1 MEVRSMS
8 WQATAWVLN
17 DGPRREDLDREG
29 KAYGSRA
36 RGLRL
41 VLLVIAD
48 AANKD
53 GKHAHPGV
61 AAIVEGSL
69 YGRSQALALVADL
82 IAEGWLVVEEE
93 GKGRGHAT
101 VYGLIMDRRGK
112 VQPSDTPAEG
122 KGPIREPEGSD
133 LDPENVRS
141 DAIAP
146 HTQPF
151 SNELPNAGGE
161 KKPTIAERDP
171 LMAEA
176 LDVARRHWDW
186 CHANGK
192 PTPTLRLD
200 GAANPFIAVAK
211 LCRSQME
218 VGWTAEQVEQ
228 ALLDTAAFTTNAITV
243 ALRRA
248 HRNGP
253 PGGMTPAQQALAEHR
268 ADRSRRN
275 AG

>member
-1 MEVRSMS
+1 MS

-17 DGPRREDLDREG
+17 DGPRREDVDREG
-29 KAYGSRA
+29 KAYGTKA
-36 RGLRL
+36 RGMRL
-41 VLLVIAD
+41 VLMVIAD
-48 AANKD
+48 AANQ
-53 GKHAHPGV
+53 GGQHSHPGV

-69 YGRSQALALVADL
+69 YGRSQALAIVAEL
-82 IAEGWLVVEEE
+82 IAEGWLEVEEE

-101 VYGLIMDRRGK
+101 VYAVVMDRRRK
-112 VQPSDTPAEG
+112 VRPPDTPADG
-122 KGPIREPEGSD
+122 KGPILDEERSD
-133 LDPENVRS
+133 LGPETVRS
-141 DAIAP
+141 GEVAP

-151 SNELPNAGGE
+151 SNEPPTGTGE

-171 LMAEA
+171 LMASA
-176 LDVARRHWDW
+176 LEVVREHWDW

-211 LCRSQME
+211 VVRGQLE
-218 VGWTAEQVEQ
+218 VGWTPAQVGQ
-228 ALLDTAAFTTNAITV
+228 ALIDTAAFTTNAITV

-253 PGGMTPAQQALAEHR
+253 VAAGMNDAQAALAEHLR
-268 ADRSRRN
+268 GRT
-275 AG
+275 G